1 MRLNRLHLEHFRSF
15 EAAELGLGPGLNLF
29 SGDNG
34 AGKTSILEAVHLLA
48 YGRSFRGAV
57 RDGLIQR
64 DSASLSVYAEITD
77 RSGRSRRV
85 GMERSLR
92 DWRARVDGQPVNL
105 LSDIYRCIAAVCFEP
120 GSHELVSG
128 SSELRRRFVDWGL
141 FHVEPEFLFNWRRY
155 QRSLKQRNSLL
166 KSQSGDDALLEAW
179 ERELVESGEQLAEQR
194 GQFLQKILPTM
205 QQFAAALAPELGG
218 LSIHYQRGWGAE
230 AGDLAGVLKAQ
241 RQRDLMLG
249 HTSSGPH
256 RADWRS
262 AFVEAPERSMLS
274 RGQEKLTAL
283 IYVLAQAKLLSEAI
297 GEWPVICLDDL
308 ASELDELHLSRAL
321 ASLSGCD
328 AQILLTA
335 LNSRPI
341 DTEWSMPITR
351 FHVEQ
356 GKTPLLL

>member
-1 MRLNRLHLEHFRSF
+1 MRLTRLRLEHFRSF
-15 EAAELGLGPGLNLF
+15 EVAELALGPGLNLF
-29 SGDNG
+29 VGCNG
-34 AGKTSILEAVHLLA
+34 AGKTSLLEAVHLLA

-57 RDGLIQR
+57 RDGLIR
-64 DSASLSVYAEITD
+64 RGTASLNVYAEIVD
-77 RSGRSRRV
+77 RAARTRRV

-92 DWRARVDGQPVNL
+92 DWRARVDGQPATL
-105 LSDIYRCIAAVCFEP
+105 LSDIYRCVAAVCFEP

-128 SSELRRRFVDWGL
+128 PSELRRRFVDWGL
-141 FHVEPEFLFNWRRY
+141 FHVEPEFLANWRRY

-166 KSQSGDDALLEAW
+166 KSQSGDTDLLDAW
-179 ERELVESGEQLAEQR
+179 ESELVDAGERLADQR
-194 GQFLQKILPTM
+194 GRFLQRILPTM
-205 QQFAAALAPELGG
+205 QKYASQLAPELGG
-218 LSIHYQRGWGAE
+218 IAIHYQRGWSVE
-230 AGDLAGVLKAQ
+230 AGDLAGVLRSQ

-283 IYVLAQAKLLSEAI
+283 IYVLAQAELLSETL
-297 GEWPVICLDDL
+297 GEWPIICLDDL
-308 ASELDELHLSRAL
+308 ASELDEVHLRRAL
-321 ASLSGCD
+321 SSLSNCD
-328 AQILLTA
+328 AQILLTTLDSA
-335 LNSRPI
+335 PI
-341 DTEWSMPITR
+341 VSDWRDQPTR